1 MAEGVRFELT
11 RPFGLPVFKTGAI
24 NRSATP
30 PEIDRAPHAPVARKE
45 QLDSSRSHFFPIG
58 TVPAE
63 KCFQSLDIGLV
74 KINKIF
80 SFVTGDFARI
90 RRRTGFYTV
99 YILYRIEAEKSADF
113 VQGYLRIA
121 PEIFKLDD
129 LDLFPG
135 KISEHAFELLRV
147 KASIYVGKFA

>member
-1 MAEGVRFELT
+1 MQKCYAIGSRRLLTREAEGVRFELT

-45 QLDSSRSHFFPIG
+45 QLDSRRSHFFPIG

-63 KCFQSLDIGLV
+63 KFFQSLDIGLV

-80 SFVTGDFARI
+80 SLVTGDFACI
-90 RRRTGFYTV
+90 RRRTGFYIV
-99 YILYRIEAEKSADF
+99 
-113 VQGYLRIA
+113 
-121 PEIFKLDD
+121 
-129 LDLFPG
+129 
-135 KISEHAFELLRV
+135 
-147 KASIYVGKFA
+147 

>member
-1 MAEGVRFELT
+1 MTCSGAEGVRFELT

-45 QLDSSRSHFFPIG
+45 QLDSRRSHFFPIG

-63 KCFQSLDIGLV
+63 KFFQSLDIGLV

-80 SFVTGDFARI
+80 SLVTGDFACI
-90 RRRTGFYTV
+90 RRRTGFYM
-99 YILYRIEAEKSADF
+99 
-113 VQGYLRIA
+113 
-121 PEIFKLDD
+121 FK
-129 LDLFPG
+129 FCSGSRPRNPQT
-135 KISEHAFELLRV
+135 SSRV
-147 KASIYVGKFA
+147 TCGSRRKFSNLMTLTCS